1 MNRVAVEA
9 LWRLFIEKVQYPS
22 LQRVNIDRLFLTT
35 ASDMHVR
42 LNVDILIVPKV
53 GLIQIHPTGMAE
65 CYKV

>member
-42 LNVDILIVPKV
+42 LNADILMSVYCSYAHPRA
-53 GLIQIHPTGMAE
+53 QIA
-65 CYKV
+65 CI